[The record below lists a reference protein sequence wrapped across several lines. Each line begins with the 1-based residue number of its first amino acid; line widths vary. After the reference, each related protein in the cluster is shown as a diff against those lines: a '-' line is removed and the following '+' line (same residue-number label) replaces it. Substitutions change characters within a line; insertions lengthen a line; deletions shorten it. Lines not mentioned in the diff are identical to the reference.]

1 MEHAHGL
8 TIPRTL
14 QEARDAEALAL
25 IVYDMQAGIVGQ
37 LPDGPRIAARVG
49 EVLDVA
55 RRAAVRIFFTR
66 HLSLPVE
73 VAGVGAL
80 RAAMAW
86 QHRDSPGQV
95 VAPFPRDSP
104 QFQIVTE
111 LAPRPSEAIC
121 DKITMSAFA
130 GTFLDIALRDCG
142 IRTFLIAGIAVEV
155 GIEPTVRHATD
166 LGYLSIIVTDAC
178 GHGNAAAARRA
189 LDSLAFAGGSIQTD
203 IAAMRAAL
211 DTTTPAPEPSSTQS

>member
-14 QEARDAEALAL
+14 AEARDAEALAL
-25 IVYDMQAGIVGQ
+25 IVYDMQAGIVNQ
-37 LPDGPRIAARVG
+37 LSDGPQIAARVG

-55 RRAAVRIFFTR
+55 RSAGVRIFFTR

-73 VAGVGAL
+73 VTGVAAL
-80 RAAMAW
+80 RTAMTW
-86 QHRDSPGQV
+86 QHTDDPGRV
-95 VAPFPRDSP
+95 VAPFPRQSP
-104 QFQIVTE
+104 QFQIVAE

-166 LGYLSIIVTDAC
+166 LGYLPIIVTDAC
-178 GHGNAAAARRA
+178 GHGNADAARRA
-189 LDSLAFAGGSIQTD
+189 LDSLAYAGGSIQTD
-203 IAAMRAAL
+203 IAAVRAAL
-211 DTTTPAPEPSSTQS
+211 DPRSQARRHNAES